1 MNKMIKRCTEEGVI
15 CRGLRR
21 SAVELQLALIKMQ
34 EQHKKAQ
41 KWAYGYMAWIA
52 DAEAEAFEL
61 KEKVAQL
68 RKEMYLTCSKCR
80 GYNDYL
86 NNMIVEAEMFIGR
99 QAFADAEARYE
110 ESVSPEKYVEMFYE

>member
-1 MNKMIKRCTEEGVI
+1 MNKMVKRCTEEGVI
-15 CRGLRR
+15 CRGLRG
-21 SAVELQLALIKMQ
+21 AALELHLALIKMR
-34 EQHKKAQ
+34 EQHKEAQ

-52 DAEAEAFEL
+52 DAESEAFEL

-68 RKEMYLTCSKCR
+68 RKVMYITCSKCR

-86 NNMIVEAEMFIGR
+86 HNMIVEAEMFIGR